1 MIHPDKVQLLADECG
16 NLKSAMTH
24 LFFSMERTRGLVPR
38 IREELS
44 LEELERL
51 ESLASRF
58 ARLADML
65 IQRLMRLIDEVEL
78 APPGTVLDRIHR
90 AEKRGW
96 VDDARSLIRIRE
108 LRNLIAHEYAAEK
121 MMEIYEEIVV
131 VSPDLTK
138 VSQNA
143 LDYAERLVNSLRDS

>member
-1 MIHPDKVQLLADECG
+1 VIHPDKVQLLAEECG
-16 NLKSAMTH
+16 NLSSAVAH
-24 LFFSMERTRGLVPR
+24 LVFSMERTRELVPR

-65 IQRLMRLIDEVEL
+65 SQRLMRLIDEVEL
-78 APPGTVLDRIHR
+78 APPGSVLDRIHR

-108 LRNLIAHEYAAEK
+108 LRNLIAHEYAADK
-121 MMEIYEEIVV
+121 MMEIYEEIVALAPGLV
-131 VSPDLTK
+131 K
-138 VSQNA
+138 ISQNA
-143 LDYAERLVNSLRDS
+143 VDYAERLVNSLRNS

>member
-1 MIHPDKVQLLADECG
+1 
-16 NLKSAMTH
+16 
-24 LFFSMERTRGLVPR
+24 
-38 IREELS
+38 
-44 LEELERL
+44 
-51 ESLASRF
+51 
-58 ARLADML
+58 
-65 IQRLMRLIDEVEL
+65 
-78 APPGTVLDRIHR
+78 VLDRIHR

-108 LRNLIAHEYAAEK
+108 LRNLIAHEYAADK

-143 LDYAERLVNSLRDS
+143 LDYAERLVNSLCDS

>member
-78 APPGTVLDRIHR
+78 APPGTVLDRMALLR
-90 AEKRGW
+90 FVWAW
-96 VDDARSLIRIRE
+96 SLAQMR
-108 LRNLIAHEYAAEK
+108 
-121 MMEIYEEIVV
+121 V
-131 VSPDLTK
+131 VSDW
-138 VSQNA
+138 SIRN
-143 LDYAERLVNSLRDS
+143 RLEGTCG